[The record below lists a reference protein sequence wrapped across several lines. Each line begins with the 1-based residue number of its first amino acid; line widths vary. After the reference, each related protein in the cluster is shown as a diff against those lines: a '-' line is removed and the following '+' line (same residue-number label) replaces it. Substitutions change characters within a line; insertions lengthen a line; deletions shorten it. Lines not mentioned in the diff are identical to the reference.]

1 MFRPKIPEPLV
12 RELHRLAIR
21 ENRTLTN
28 MAEIAVR
35 AGLRAMEKMP
45 APPWA
50 PSTDSSRED

>member
-21 ENRTLTN
+21 ENRSLTN
-28 MAEIAVR
+28 MAEIAIKT
-35 AGLRAMEKMP
+35 GLRAMEKLP

-50 PSTDSSRED
+50 PQPTKSSDV